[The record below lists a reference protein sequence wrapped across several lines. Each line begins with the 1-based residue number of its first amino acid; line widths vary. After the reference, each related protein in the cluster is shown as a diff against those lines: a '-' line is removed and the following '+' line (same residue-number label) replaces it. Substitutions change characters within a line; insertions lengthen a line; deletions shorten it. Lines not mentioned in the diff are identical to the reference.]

1 MTLEPYLTAAP
12 HIQFHIALAIVALGL
27 GPVALYRKRR
37 DRIHKMYGYAWVVCM
52 TGVALSSFTIT
63 SFGVVGP
70 FSPIHL
76 LSVWTLW
83 SLFIAMRHVIN
94 GRIALHRLI
103 MRNLYW
109 YGLIIAGL
117 FNFLPGRSTNR
128 IFFEGNETAGYWI
141 IIIGTALLVANSV
154 LQKRRLG
161 AGRIF
166 TLEKPATMV

>member
-1 MTLEPYLTAAP
+1 MTLALYLTAAP

-37 DRIHKMYGYAWVVCM
+37 DCVHKMFGYAWVVCM
-52 TGVALSSFTIT
+52 AGVALSSFTIT
-63 SFGVVGP
+63 SFGVFGP

-76 LSVWTLW
+76 LAVWTLC

-109 YGLIIAGL
+109 YGLIVAGL
-117 FNFLPGRSTNR
+117 LNFLPGRSTNL
-128 IFFEGNETAGYWI
+128 IFFEGNDNGRVFDNYHRSR
-141 IIIGTALLVANSV
+141 V
-154 LQKRRLG
+154 
-161 AGRIF
+161 AGRKF
-166 TLEKPATMV
+166 GTSKVAAWVRSHFYT